1 MQESTG
7 AADRGF
13 TLMEVIVVL
22 AVAAALAAA
31 MAPLAFRYLDD
42 AKKTQAQND
51 ANRIAEAIGKFLQ
64 DVALPPYKNNTSST
78 KSQKKEPG
86 PPADF
91 DCLYSLLGNDY
102 SIATDATTG
111 DSWTSG
117 AGVQCQAGSST
128 RDTIENHLISN
139 TPGGASANAYVTTGK
154 IAWKGPYVP
163 SIPADPWGNKY
174 LVNIGKA
181 DPGVSKAVWVISA
194 GPNGNLETAADASAT
209 SSISPSGDDI
219 IARVK

>member
-1 MQESTG
+1 MRESMRV
-7 AADRGF
+7 ADRGF

-31 MAPLAFRYLDD
+31 MAPLAFRYIDD

-51 ANRIAEAIGKFLQ
+51 ANRIAEGLGKFLQ
-64 DVALPPYKNNTSST
+64 DVAIPPYKNNNSST
-78 KSQKKEPG
+78 KSQVKQSG
-86 PPADF
+86 DF
-91 DCLYSLLGNDY
+91 NCLYSLLGNDPTT
-102 SIATDATTG
+102 ATDATAG
-111 DSWTSG
+111 GSWTSG
-117 AGVQCQAGSST
+117 AVQCQGGAT
-128 RDTIENHLISN
+128 RDTIENHLIN
-139 TPGGASANAYVTTGK
+139 NMPGGTSANAYVTTSK
-154 IAWKGPYVP
+154 IAWKGPYLP
-163 SIPADPWGNKY
+163 SIPADPWGNKF

-194 GPNGNLETAADASAT
+194 GPNGNLDTPADASAT

>member
-1 MQESTG
+1 MPESMG

-22 AVAAALAAA
+22 AVAAALTAA
-31 MAPLAFRYLDD
+31 MAPLAFRYIDD

-78 KSQKKEPG
+78 KSQVKQSG
-86 PPADF
+86 DF

-102 SIATDATTG
+102 TIATDATTG

-117 AGVQCQAGSST
+117 GGVQCQSGSAT
-128 RDTIENHLISN
+128 RDTLENHLINN
-139 TPGGASANAYVTTGK
+139 TPGGASANGYVTSSK
-154 IAWKGPYVP
+154 IAWKGPYLP
-163 SIPADPWGNKY
+163 SIPPDPWGNKY
-174 LVNIGKA
+174 VVNIGKS
-181 DPGVSKAVWVISA
+181 DPGATKAVWVISA